1 MLQQDAPEDFV
12 LATGETHP
20 VREFVEKSFAVL
32 GITVK
37 WRGTGTEEEGY
48 DEKTG
53 KVIVRVDPRYFRPAE
68 VEYVFA
74 FHSCCRR
81 GDSEADHGHCAQ
93 ASPRR
98 PREGGPAPW
107 MEAQS
112 RLPLAREG
120 DGAGRPG
127 GVQDPHREPELGRK
141 WTERANDRERRVATR
156 GAFLAWRYPS
166 QYL

>member
-1 MLQQDAPEDFV
+1 MWLMLQQDAPEDFV

-74 FHSCCRR
+74 SHSCCRR

-112 RLPLAREG
+112 RLPLAPLTV
-120 DGAGRPG
+120 GAGSSTLADRHTACSRALDLTP
-127 GVQDPHREPELGRK
+127 EPEPC
-141 WTERANDRERRVATR
+141 RAPSLRYRRPDGQVCSA
-156 GAFLAWRYPS
+156 
-166 QYL
+166 